1 VPPAGFGGQ
10 KDSIMSDQNV
20 YEYEGMFVFPQAQ
33 TSDLA
38 GAVSHVEEII
48 NRAEGEL
55 IALSKWGEKNLAS
68 PIDKNKRALFLLA
81 YFRARGTRMANI
93 ERDCNLSEQIARF
106 LIIRADHLTLEEM
119 QATDGRDH
127 LATETSLRSE
137 DRPTQPEGEP
147 VGAAVGDDESG
158 DSSED

>member
-1 VPPAGFGGQ
+1 
-10 KDSIMSDQNV
+10 MSENNV

-38 GAVSHVEEII
+38 GAVSHIEEII

-55 IALSKWGEKNLAS
+55 IALSKWGEKNLAT

-93 ERDCNLSEQIARF
+93 ERDCNLSEMISRF
-106 LIIRADHLTLEEM
+106 LIIRADHLTIEEM
-119 QATDGRDH
+119 QASDGRDN
-127 LATETSLRSE
+127 LATEASLRSD
-137 DRPTQPEGEP
+137 DRSSQPDAEP
-147 VGAAVGDDESG
+147 VGAATGDDSG
-158 DSSED
+158 DPSER